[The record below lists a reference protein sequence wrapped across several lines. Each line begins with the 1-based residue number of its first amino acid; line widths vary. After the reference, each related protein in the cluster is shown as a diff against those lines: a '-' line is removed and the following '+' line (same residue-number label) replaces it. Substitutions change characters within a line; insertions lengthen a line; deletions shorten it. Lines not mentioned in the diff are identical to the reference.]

1 MNRPLIITIGIVI
14 LLFVVGLWVYLL
26 AYGAPE
32 APREVFTNFGLFSKE
47 PIDAEVIPVQEE
59 SQGTQLSLSAAPVQQ
74 ITTRAVAGFGI
85 NSSTGEDI
93 IRYAELGTG
102 HIYEI
107 NLKTATEM
115 QITLTTFPQTAEA
128 YFSPNADYIALVT
141 FEDGQRRVFAGKIQE
156 ELSELPMA
164 AGNISFDD
172 ENVLFF
178 SVSGYDGTTAYSRNL
193 ESGTQTKLFT
203 IEIPDLKLQWG
214 RGLENIYASTKPTR
228 QLEGFLYEV
237 NNGALT
243 PVIPGAFALTA
254 FMNNAYIVASFA
266 DEESFV
272 STSYGPKEELVQG
285 LPMIEEKCVFTAPE
299 ASGVWCASAATQP
312 DGDFI
317 EQWYKGV
324 VTSED
329 SIWYTDLD
337 TQSAQLVADLTKLSG
352 KTVDVTDML
361 LNYNG
366 SLLLFKN
373 KLDHS
378 LWLYR
383 TQ

>member
-1 MNRPLIITIGIVI
+1 
-14 LLFVVGLWVYLL
+14 
-26 AYGAPE
+26 
-32 APREVFTNFGLFSKE
+32 
-47 PIDAEVIPVQEE
+47 
-59 SQGTQLSLSAAPVQQ
+59 
-74 ITTRAVAGFGI
+74 
-85 NSSTGEDI
+85 
-93 IRYAELGTG
+93 
-102 HIYEI
+102 
-107 NLKTATEM
+107 
-115 QITLTTFPQTAEA
+115 
-128 YFSPNADYIALVT
+128 
-141 FEDGQRRVFAGKIQE
+141 
-156 ELSELPMA
+156 
-164 AGNISFDD
+164 
-172 ENVLFF
+172 
-178 SVSGYDGTTAYSRNL
+178 
-193 ESGTQTKLFT
+193 
-203 IEIPDLKLQWG
+203 
-214 RGLENIYASTKPTR
+214 
-228 QLEGFLYEV
+228 
-237 NNGALT
+237 
-243 PVIPGAFALTA
+243 
-254 FMNNAYIVASFA
+254 MNNAYIVASFA